1 MIIRICYRPYFF
13 GLSVTKVSVIITMV
27 LVLSSSLAGCTSET
41 EPLTENEIGDLAV
54 VVTLDF
60 RDQGNQTANLAERL
74 TDDSITFDPVFVA
87 PNVTA
92 YRVMEELQLRE
103 NFTIDVTYYVGM
115 GAFVHTIDGVS
126 GADDWSTYWGFYDE
140 GEMAEVGASTFPIT
154 SDVNISWILT
164 PAGDY

>member
-1 MIIRICYRPYFF
+1 MPHFFRVNSMSRVSLMFAMII
-13 GLSVTKVSVIITMV
+13 V
-27 LVLSSSLAGCTSET
+27 SSSLLSGCTSET
-41 EPLTENEIGDLAV
+41 EPLAEDEIGDLSV

-60 RDQGNQTANLAERL
+60 GDQGNQTANLAERL
-74 TDDSITFDPVFVA
+74 TDGSITFDPVLVA

-126 GADDWSTYWGFYDE
+126 GADDWSTYWGFYEED
-140 GEMAEVGASTFPIT
+140 EMAEVGASTFSIT
-154 SDVNISWILT
+154 SNVNISWILT
-164 PAGDY
+164 PSGDY

>member
-1 MIIRICYRPYFF
+1 MFAMIIA
-13 GLSVTKVSVIITMV
+13 
-27 LVLSSSLAGCTSET
+27 SSSLLSGCTSET
-41 EPLTENEIGDLAV
+41 EPLAEDEIGDLSV

-60 RDQGNQTANLAERL
+60 GDQGNQTANLAERL
-74 TDDSITFDPVFVA
+74 TDGSITFDPVLVA

-126 GADDWSTYWGFYDE
+126 GADDWSTYWGFYEED
-140 GEMAEVGASTFPIT
+140 EMAEVGASTFSIT
-154 SDVNISWILT
+154 SNINISWILT
-164 PAGDY
+164 PSGDY

>member
-1 MIIRICYRPYFF
+1 MSRVSLMFAMIIA
-13 GLSVTKVSVIITMV
+13 
-27 LVLSSSLAGCTSET
+27 SSSLLSGCTSET
-41 EPLTENEIGDLAV
+41 EPLAEDEIGDLSV

-60 RDQGNQTANLAERL
+60 GDQGNQTANLAERL
-74 TDDSITFDPVFVA
+74 TDGSITFDPVLVA

-126 GADDWSTYWGFYDE
+126 GADDWSTYWGFYEED
-140 GEMAEVGASTFPIT
+140 EMAEVGASTFSIT
-154 SDVNISWILT
+154 SNINISWILT
-164 PAGDY
+164 PSGDY

>member
-1 MIIRICYRPYFF
+1 MPHFFRSVSMSRVSLMFAMII
-13 GLSVTKVSVIITMV
+13 V
-27 LVLSSSLAGCTSET
+27 SSSLLSGCTSET
-41 EPLTENEIGDLAV
+41 EPLAEDEIGDLSV

-60 RDQGNQTANLAERL
+60 GDQGNQTANLAERL
-74 TDDSITFDPVFVA
+74 TDGSITFDPVLVA

-126 GADDWSTYWGFYDE
+126 GADDWSTYWGFYEED
-140 GEMAEVGASTFPIT
+140 EMAEVGASTFSIT
-154 SDVNISWILT
+154 SNINISWILT
-164 PAGDY
+164 PSGDY

>member
-1 MIIRICYRPYFF
+1 MSRVSLMFAMII
-13 GLSVTKVSVIITMV
+13 V
-27 LVLSSSLAGCTSET
+27 SSSLLSGCTSET
-41 EPLTENEIGDLAV
+41 EPLAEDEIGDLSV

-60 RDQGNQTANLAERL
+60 GDQGNQTANLAERL
-74 TDDSITFDPVFVA
+74 TDGSITFDPVLVA

-126 GADDWSTYWGFYDE
+126 GADDWSTYWGFYEED
-140 GEMAEVGASTFPIT
+140 EMAEVGASTFSIT
-154 SDVNISWILT
+154 SNINISWILT
-164 PAGDY
+164 PSGDY

>member
-1 MIIRICYRPYFF
+1 MFAMII
-13 GLSVTKVSVIITMV
+13 V
-27 LVLSSSLAGCTSET
+27 SSSLLSGCTSET
-41 EPLTENEIGDLAV
+41 EPLAEDEIGDLSV

-60 RDQGNQTANLAERL
+60 GDQGNQTANLAERL
-74 TDDSITFDPVFVA
+74 TDGSITFDPVLVA

-126 GADDWSTYWGFYDE
+126 GADDWSTYWGFYEED
-140 GEMAEVGASTFPIT
+140 EMAEVGASTFSIT
-154 SDVNISWILT
+154 SNINISWILT
-164 PAGDY
+164 PSGDY

>member
-1 MIIRICYRPYFF
+1 MSRASLIFAMIIVSTSL
-13 GLSVTKVSVIITMV
+13 LS
-27 LVLSSSLAGCTSET
+27 GCTSET
-41 EPLTENEIGDLAV
+41 EPLAEDEIGDLSV

-60 RDQGNQTANLAERL
+60 GDQGNQTANLAERL
-74 TDDSITFDPVFVA
+74 TDGRITFDPVLVA

-126 GADDWSTYWGFYDE
+126 GADDWSTYWGFYEED
-140 GEMAEVGASTFPIT
+140 EMAEVGASTFSIT
-154 SDVNISWILT
+154 SNVNISWILT
-164 PAGDY
+164 PSGDY

>member
-1 MIIRICYRPYFF
+1 MPHFF
-13 GLSVTKVSVIITMV
+13 PLNSMSRVSVIFAMIMF
-27 LVLSSSLAGCTSET
+27 SSSLLSGCTSET
-41 EPLTENEIGDLAV
+41 EPLADDEIGDLSV

-60 RDQGNQTANLAERL
+60 GDQGNQTANLVERL
-74 TDDSITFDPVFVA
+74 TDGSITFDPVLVA

-126 GADDWSTYWGFYDE
+126 GADDWSTYWGFYEE
-140 GEMAEVGASTFPIT
+140 GEMAEVGASTFSIT
-154 SDVNISWILT
+154 SNVNISWILT
-164 PAGDY
+164 PSGDY

>member
-1 MIIRICYRPYFF
+1 MPHFFRVNSMSRVSLLFAMII
-13 GLSVTKVSVIITMV
+13 V
-27 LVLSSSLAGCTSET
+27 SSSLFSGCTSET
-41 EPLTENEIGDLAV
+41 EPLAEDEIGDLSV

-60 RDQGNQTANLAERL
+60 GDQGNQTANLAERL
-74 TDDSITFDPVFVA
+74 TDGSITFDPVLVA

-126 GADDWSTYWGFYDE
+126 GADDWSTYWGFYEED
-140 GEMAEVGASTFPIT
+140 EMAEVGASTFSIT
-154 SDVNISWILT
+154 SNINISWILT
-164 PAGDY
+164 PSGDY

>member
-1 MIIRICYRPYFF
+1 MISMSRVSLMFAMII
-13 GLSVTKVSVIITMV
+13 V
-27 LVLSSSLAGCTSET
+27 SSSLLSGCTSET
-41 EPLTENEIGDLAV
+41 EPLAEDEIGDLSV

-60 RDQGNQTANLAERL
+60 GDQGNQTANLADRL
-74 TDDSITFDPVFVA
+74 TDGSITFDPVLVA

-126 GADDWSTYWGFYDE
+126 GADDWSTYWGFYEE
-140 GEMAEVGASTFPIT
+140 GEMAEVGASTFSIT
-154 SDVNISWILT
+154 SNINISWILT
-164 PAGDY
+164 PSGDY

>member
-1 MIIRICYRPYFF
+1 MIIRICYRPFFF
-13 GLSVTKVSVIITMV
+13 GLSVTKVSVIFTMV
-27 LVLSSSLAGCTSET
+27 LVLASSLAGCTSET

-92 YRVMEELQLRE
+92 YRVM
-103 NFTIDVTYYVGM
+103 D
-115 GAFVHTIDGVS
+115 TIDGVS